1 MCDHLHLSDKL
12 ARVRDKLTAEKVQLW
27 TPPYYV
33 TGIGPSDSDLQVKIR
48 NRNYSNN
55 NMSFIF
61 QALAERFSTPLGL
74 SRDCCL
80 CALTE
85 LQSAALENLDSRTL
99 FQDSGMNQL
108 FFVYFK

>member
-1 MCDHLHLSDKL
+1 MDAPVLRDGNWTIRFRFAGENTKTKL
-12 ARVRDKLTAEKVQLW
+12 QQQQHEFYIST
-27 TPPYYV
+27 
-33 TGIGPSDSDLQVKIR
+33 
-48 NRNYSNN
+48 
-55 NMSFIF
+55 

-99 FQDSGMNQL
+99 FQDAGMNQL

>member
-48 NRNYSNN
+48 KQNYSNN
-55 NMSFIF
+55 NMNFIF
-61 QALAERFSTPLGL
+61 PLRHSLNDSVPHWDSLG
-74 SRDCCL
+74 
-80 CALTE
+80 T
-85 LQSAALENLDSRTL
+85 AAC
-99 FQDSGMNQL
+99 
-108 FFVYFK
+108 VP